1 MPPPSKASV
10 RRLASYR
17 PVLDGLIFGL
27 ALLGVLT
34 SIHLGI
40 QQERGFDQG
49 CFGFSASQQVEDTFD
64 CEVVTESEASNLLG
78 VSNSTWGLLFY
89 IFVAAITFLV
99 ATNAGGRLQQLKGAR
114 AVLIAL
120 GFLYSMYLVYYQ
132 FFGIGE
138 LCALCLTSAGITTL
152 LFIGQAVDFAKTGPP
167 SSTDSASRM
176 DSPLPKRRLA
186 YMGAAVVLLV
196 FLIGADYAYFNS
208 IDSPEPALASD
219 LERPAREASSS
230 ETAAPTAVAV
240 GECSYDPEKPLVN
253 NYAELV
259 NFFDPTAGTPDAD
272 VTVIEF
278 FDPNCPH
285 CATIHPI
292 MMNVVRDRHEQA
304 LFVFKPFVLWN
315 HSIAQSEAL
324 YAAAQEGKFF
334 LMLEQQYAIQQP
346 RTGLG
351 EPELRQIAEN
361 IGMDPDALMQRIESG
376 LYRRTLSEQR
386 QKAIDAGVNST
397 PAVMINGRFV
407 DGDSKSTDCLK
418 ALIDAATRS

>member
-1 MPPPSKASV
+1 MARPSNASG
-10 RRLASYR
+10 RRFASYR

-27 ALLGVLT
+27 ALLGILT

-49 CFGFSASQQVEDTFD
+49 CFGFTASQQVEDTFD
-64 CEVVTESEASNLLG
+64 CEVVTESEASNLFG

-89 IFVAAITFLV
+89 LFVAAITFLA

-114 AVLIAL
+114 AVLIL
-120 GFLYSMYLVYYQ
+120 VGFLYTLYLVYYQ

-152 LFIGQAVDFAKTGPP
+152 LFIAQAVDFGKSNPP
-167 SSTDSASRM
+167 SPTDPASKM
-176 DSPLPKRRLA
+176 DSSHPKRRLA
-186 YMGAAVVLLV
+186 YMGAAVVLLA

-208 IDSPEPALASD
+208 IDSPAPAVASE
-219 LERPAREASSS
+219 LEQPTQATSSS
-230 ETAAPTAVAV
+230 EPAAPPASV
-240 GECSYDPEKPLVN
+240 GECSYDPEKPRVDN
-253 NYAELV
+253 FAELV
-259 NFFDPTAGTPDAD
+259 NFFDPSVGTPDSD

-292 MMNVVRDRHEQA
+292 MMDVVRDKGEDA

-386 QKAIDAGVNST
+386 QKAMDAGVNST

-407 DGDSKSTDCLK
+407 DTNSKSTECLK
-418 ALIDAATRS
+418 ALIDQAARS